1 MFKEPSDSKSSLFG
15 KFSFDVLFLVGGQLI
30 IAVVALISSAFIAR
44 QLGVENRGFL
54 VLAMLLPNMLVAFSD
69 FGLGVAGTK
78 FSASKKWLSSTIYA
92 TNILFIIIRIIIIT
106 IIGISLVYLY
116 SHIIFPDMPAKFL
129 YLGLLMILGLSIQG
143 MILPLFLGL
152 DKALQYSLILLANSV
167 FGLLILILA
176 FQITNLTVELIII
189 LHSLISL
196 IISIYIVWSIK
207 KSFNEK
213 PKPSFKYFKEA
224 SRFGFGIYISYISQ
238 FSSDKMAILILNF
251 FGGAIYVS
259 LHTIAQSLTERLYL
273 ISDAVGTILLPKIA
287 EAENNSHLITPFI
300 FKITI
305 ITISIISITLILLS
319 EWLIVLVYTSEFS
332 GAIDIMKILLVGVV
346 FSSGWNI
353 ISNDLN
359 GRGFSKEIAYMNV
372 LLVLISLTLSTLLTS
387 NLGVIGV
394 ATGSVIAYAVV
405 LIIGITFFILKTQQI
420 SFYNMIFFSFY
431 EKNIIKSSL
440 SNLLNR

>member
-1 MFKEPSDSKSSLFG
+1 MFKEPSDSKSSLFR
-15 KFSFDVLFLVGGQLI
+15 KFSFDVFFLVCGQFI

-44 QLGVENRGFL
+44 QLGVEDRGFL
-54 VLAMLLPNMLVAFSD
+54 VLAGLLPNMLVAFSD
-69 FGLGVAGTK
+69 FGMGVAGTK
-78 FSASKKWLSSTIYA
+78 FTASKKWSSSTIYA
-92 TNILFIIIRIIIIT
+92 TNILFIIVRITIIT

-116 SHIIFPDMPAKFL
+116 SHIIFPDMPVKFL

-152 DKALQYSLILLANSV
+152 DKALQYALILLANSV

-238 FSSDKMAILILNF
+238 FSSDKMVILILNF

-273 ISDAVGTILLPKIA
+273 ISDAVGTILLPKVA
-287 EAENNSHLITPFI
+287 EADNNSHLITPFI

-305 ITISIISITLILLS
+305 ITISIISISLIHLS

-332 GAIDIMKILLVGVV
+332 GAIDIMKILLVGLV

-359 GRGFSKEIAYMNV
+359 GRGFSKEIAYINV

-394 ATGSVIAYAVV
+394 ATGSVIAYAVI